1 MHYHIDKT
9 AAQSAYLQLYHQ
21 LRRDIVSGVY
31 PLGTKMPSKRLI
43 ATETGVSVITVE
55 HALAILCDEG
65 YLESRE
71 RSGFFVSFAA
81 ADCFPVSETE
91 TERRMTVSHGT
102 EDEFPFPS
110 LAKTMRRV
118 LSEYGE
124 SILVKSPNNGCAEL
138 RGTIAAYLSRSRGI
152 SVQPGQIVIGSGA
165 EYLYGLIVQLLGR
178 ERVFALEDP
187 SYDKIRRV
195 YQAHG
200 VTCEMLR
207 LGSDGIRSDE
217 LTRASAT
224 VLHVTPF
231 HSFPSLV
238 TASAGKRLEYLR
250 WAEERGGYIVEDD
263 FDSEFSVS
271 SKSEDTLFALES
283 ERSVIY
289 MNTFSKTIAPSMRVG
304 YMVLPPALSEQFRR
318 EVGFYLESRERSGF
332 FVSFAAADCFPVSE
346 TETER
351 RMTVSHGTE
360 DEFPFPSLAKT
371 MRRVLSEY
379 GESILVKSPNNGCA
393 ELRGTIAAYL
403 SRSRGISVQ
412 PGQIVIGS
420 GAEYLYGL
428 IVQLLGRERVFALED
443 PSYDKIRRVYQA
455 HGVTCEMLRLGSDG
469 IRSDELTRASA
480 TVLHVT
486 PFHSFP
492 SLVTASAGKRL
503 EYLRW
508 AEERGGYIVEDD
520 FDSEFSVSSKS
531 EDTLFALESERSVIY
546 MNTFSKTIAPSMR
559 VGYMVLPPA
568 LSEQFRREVGFYSCT
583 VPVFEQYVLAE
594 LIGSGDFERHINRIR
609 RRRRKE

>member
-91 TERRMTVSHGT
+91 TERRTTVSHGT

-165 EYLYGLIVQLLGR
+165 
-178 ERVFALEDP
+178 
-187 SYDKIRRV
+187 
-195 YQAHG
+195 
-200 VTCEMLR
+200 
-207 LGSDGIRSDE
+207 
-217 LTRASAT
+217 
-224 VLHVTPF
+224 
-231 HSFPSLV
+231 
-238 TASAGKRLEYLR
+238 GKRREYLR

-271 SKSEDTLFALES
+271 SKSEDTLFALE
-283 ERSVIY
+283 
-289 MNTFSKTIAPSMRVG
+289 P
-304 YMVLPPALSEQFRR
+304 
-318 EVGFYLESRERSGF
+318 
-332 FVSFAAADCFPVSE
+332 
-346 TETER
+346 
-351 RMTVSHGTE
+351 
-360 DEFPFPSLAKT
+360 
-371 MRRVLSEY
+371 
-379 GESILVKSPNNGCA
+379 
-393 ELRGTIAAYL
+393 
-403 SRSRGISVQ
+403 
-412 PGQIVIGS
+412 
-420 GAEYLYGL
+420 
-428 IVQLLGRERVFALED
+428 
-443 PSYDKIRRVYQA
+443 
-455 HGVTCEMLRLGSDG
+455 
-469 IRSDELTRASA
+469 
-480 TVLHVT
+480 
-486 PFHSFP
+486 
-492 SLVTASAGKRL
+492 
-503 EYLRW
+503 
-508 AEERGGYIVEDD
+508 
-520 FDSEFSVSSKS
+520 
-531 EDTLFALESERSVIY
+531 ERSVIY

>member
-91 TERRMTVSHGT
+91 TERRTTVSHGT

-231 HSFPSLV
+231 HSFP
-238 TASAGKRLEYLR
+238 TGITTSAAKRSEYLA
-250 WAEERGGYIVEDD
+250 WAAGRDAILIEDD
-263 FDSEFSVS
+263 FDSEFSEN
-271 SKSEDTLFALES
+271 KKPLQTLYS
-283 ERSVIY
+283 MDRRGCVIY
-289 MNTFSKTIAPSMRVG
+289 VNTFSHSLAPSMRMG
-304 YMVLPPALSEQFRR
+304 YMVLPERLMEQYR
-318 EVGFYLESRERSGF
+318 
-332 FVSFAAADCFPVSE
+332 
-346 TETER
+346 
-351 RMTVSHGTE
+351 
-360 DEFPFPSLAKT
+360 
-371 MRRVLSEY
+371 
-379 GESILVKSPNNGCA
+379 
-393 ELRGTIAAYL
+393 
-403 SRSRGISVQ
+403 Q
-412 PGQIVIGS
+412 
-420 GAEYLYGL
+420 
-428 IVQLLGRERVFALED
+428 
-443 PSYDKIRRVYQA
+443 
-455 HGVTCEMLRLGSDG
+455 
-469 IRSDELTRASA
+469 
-480 TVLHVT
+480 
-486 PFHSFP
+486 
-492 SLVTASAGKRL
+492 
-503 EYLRW
+503 
-508 AEERGGYIVEDD
+508 
-520 FDSEFSVSSKS
+520 
-531 EDTLFALESERSVIY
+531 TL
-546 MNTFSKTIAPSMR
+546 
-559 VGYMVLPPA
+559 
-568 LSEQFRREVGFYSCT
+568 GFYSCS
-583 VPVFEQYVLAE
+583 VPLFDQYVLARF
-594 LIGSGDFERHINRIR
+594 ISQGYFERHLNRLR
-609 RRRRKE
+609 RQNKGK